1 MMGGGGMG
9 VKEEEASA
17 IDFYYRGGGRGERT
31 AVPCVNDTPA
41 ANRSDEDAM
50 KQSPA
55 SVGSS
60 RCVVCLNQPGPQF
73 NWARPNP
80 LLKSFSIYSN

>member
-1 MMGGGGMG
+1 MG

-17 IDFYYRGGGRGERT
+17 IEFYYRGEERGERT
-31 AVPCVNDTPA
+31 AVPCVSDDTPA
-41 ANRSDEDAM
+41 ANRSGEDAT